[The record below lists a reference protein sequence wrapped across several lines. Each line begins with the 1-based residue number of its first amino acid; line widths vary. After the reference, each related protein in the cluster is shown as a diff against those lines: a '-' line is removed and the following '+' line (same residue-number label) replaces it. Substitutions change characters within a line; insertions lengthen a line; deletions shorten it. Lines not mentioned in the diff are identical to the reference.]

1 MGSRVQGKMLHC
13 LGLPRAVCVLA
24 FLCHGGSTLIATAMA
39 GVTAQGQPERAQV
52 TVLKIKDGDTL
63 QVREFLHDIRL
74 ASVDSP
80 ELGHGKNRPGQA
92 FAQVSRKALLDL
104 VGRARTVEAACYERD
119 RYERHICD
127 LFVDGV
133 AVSHS
138 LVVSG
143 MAWANVAAE
152 GRYLRDRRLLALQQQ
167 AQKSAVGIWSQK
179 HQVPPWEW
187 RSACWKEGRCA
198 D

>member
-1 MGSRVQGKMLHC
+1 MNLFGSFIVG
-13 LGLPRAVCVLA
+13 LGFVAM
-24 FLCHGGSTLIATAMA
+24 ATAVFA
-39 GVTAQGQPERAQV
+39 GQGPSERVQV
-52 TVLKIKDGDTL
+52 TVVKVKDGDTV

-80 ELGHGKNRPGQA
+80 ELGHGKTRPGQA